1 MVDSGAKVDESPK
14 NESSTESERQN
25 KITYNE
31 KWCGY
36 LGIMLSSLVNFASV
50 ADVSVDKISDIQ
62 LVQLNRENFE
72 AIFGAVS
79 FIVSL
84 FILVFD
90 RVSFLQKKFDFKTV
104 SDGKLEGSVL
114 LSLVIWW
121 IVGVAIMTQ
130 AGGVAYTILNTYFSC
145 WYTLGM
151 SVWTLDK
158 WTAAKDIIS
167 IHQLTRLS
175 KTLPYW
181 YILFFASIVATGSS
195 IDLFARM
202 NDVNTA
208 GKKEYSISVGTFS
221 VLFTTIAILAH
232 YKLLCC
238 SQIKPGGKLEI
249 TVGILLCIW
258 WILAVSVLTTG
269 QELAS
274 TIQGVTIQG
283 VTMYPGSNL
292 YLSLWLGLYG
302 SVKICLEWKAA
313 HAMKQLT
320 KLTLQTIQNRGRI
333 QTNGDNV

>member
-1 MVDSGAKVDESPK
+1 MVDLSDESPK
-14 NESSTESERQN
+14 NESTPEGERKN
-25 KITYNE
+25 KISYNQ
-31 KWCGY
+31 KWDGY
-36 LGIMLSSLVNFASV
+36 LGIMLSSLVNFASI
-50 ADVSVDKISDIQ
+50 ADVSADKIYDIQ
-62 LVQLNRENFE
+62 LELNRENFE

-84 FILVFD
+84 LILVFD
-90 RVSFLQKKFDFKTV
+90 RVHVLQRKFDFKTV

-114 LSLVIWW
+114 LVFVIWW
-121 IVGVAIMTQ
+121 IVGVGIMTR

-151 SVWTLDK
+151 SVWTLNK
-158 WTAAKDIIS
+158 WTTAKDIIS

-181 YILFFASIVATGSS
+181 YILFFASLVGTGSG
-195 IDLFARM
+195 IDVFAQI
-202 NDVNTA
+202 NEDVNTG
-208 GKKEYSISVGTFS
+208 GKKEYSISIGAIS

-238 SQIKPGGKLEI
+238 SKIKPGGKLEI
-249 TVGILLCIW
+249 SAGIILCIW
-258 WILAVSVLTTG
+258 WILGVSVLTTG

-274 TIQGVTIQG
+274 TIQGVSIQG

-302 SVKICLEWKAA
+302 SVNICLEWKAA

-320 KLTLQTIQNRGRI
+320 KLTLQTVENRSKI
-333 QTNGDNV
+333 QTNEDDV